1 MLTYKGYTAR
11 IEFDDTAEIF
21 HGQVIGTRDVITFQ
35 ATSVK
40 ELRAEFHHSVDDYLE
55 FCATRKEQ
63 PDRPFSGRIALRIE
77 SELHRQASDC
87 AARVGLSLNSWI
99 SAAIG
104 ESVSRPLVAGVAD
117 ATDSRATAAP
127 ATASS
132 RRATRETRLSG
143 ASLATDRQSP
153 GPKRRRT
160 PPHT

>member
-63 PDRPFSGRIALRIE
+63 PDRSFSGRIALRIE

-87 AARVGLSLNSWI
+87 AAMVGLSLNSWI
-99 SAAIG
+99 SASID
-104 ESVSRPLVAGVAD
+104 ESVSRRLVAGVAD
-117 ATDSRATAAP
+117 ATGSRTSSAPAAVSPHRAT
-127 ATASS
+127 TGIRS
-132 RRATRETRLSG
+132 SG
-143 ASLATDRQSP
+143 ASLSTDRPSP
-153 GPKRRRT
+153 GPRRRRT
-160 PPHT
+160 PPHS

>member
-11 IEFDDTAEIF
+11 IEFDDNAEIF

-77 SELHRQASDC
+77 SELHRHASDC

-104 ESVSRPLVAGVAD
+104 EAVARPLLAGVAD
-117 ATDSRATAAP
+117 ATNSRATSAP
-127 ATASS
+127 AAASS
-132 RRATRETRLSG
+132 RRTISASRSSG
-143 ASLATDRQSP
+143 ASLATDRPSS
-153 GPKRRRT
+153 GPRRRRRN
-160 PPHT
+160 PHP